1 MLEIQ
6 CFEDVFEE
14 DVFEEDVFTGV
25 EATLGA
31 TLGATT
37 AFGADFA
44 IVLTLLL
51 EPLGATVAFKKRPLE
66 SLLRDIV
73 AFDLDALEVLELD
86 LLAPDLV
93 FVLIFSTLLIEGG
106 CSALYISIRVF
117 FNNWIQF
124 VKNDQK
130 WSFQYS
136 KGSTVSAIPS
146 WIIFP
151 K

>member
-14 DVFEEDVFTGV
+14 DVFTGAV
-25 EATLGA
+25 ATLEATLEA

-106 CSALYISIRVF
+106 VFRPIYEYTSIF
-117 FNNWIQF
+117 
-124 VKNDQK
+124 
-130 WSFQYS
+130 
-136 KGSTVSAIPS
+136 
-146 WIIFP
+146 
-151 K
+151 